1 MAKLNRLPFILSGKI
16 GDHVYY
22 RFRDKQ
28 LVRKMPSPRKSLP
41 SDLETQNRSRFAFM
55 IKFLRPLKNLFD
67 TSFQS
72 GTMGSLTRALSIN
85 LKHVIPGSYPDW
97 KVDFSKL
104 LLSKGEI
111 TGAGEL
117 QVSAHKS
124 GQLHFRWE
132 ARNRRG
138 RGGGDDL
145 VYVAV
150 YCEELKKW
158 LTDEGSVQRKDG
170 FFILDAKPFIGFRV
184 HVYFGLVSS
193 QWRSSS
199 NSQYLGEVEI
209 V

>member
-28 LVRKMPSPRKSLP
+28 LVRKRPSSRKSLP
-41 SDLETQNRSRFAFM
+41 SDLEIQNRTRFAFM
-55 IKFLRPLKNLFD
+55 TKFLRPLKDLFD
-67 TSFQS
+67 TNFKSDK
-72 GTMGSLTRALSIN
+72 MGSLTRALSVN

-104 LLSKGEI
+104 LLGAGEI

-117 QVSAHKS
+117 QVSAHTS
-124 GQLHFRWE
+124 GQLLFVWE

-150 YCEELKKW
+150 YSEYLNHW
-158 LTDEGSVQRKDG
+158 LTNVGSVQRRDG
-170 FFILDAKPFIGFRV
+170 FFMLDAEPLIGFHV
-184 HVYFGLVSS
+184 HVYLGLIST
-193 QWRSSS
+193 QWSSS
-199 NSQYLGEVEI
+199 SDSQYLGEIEV